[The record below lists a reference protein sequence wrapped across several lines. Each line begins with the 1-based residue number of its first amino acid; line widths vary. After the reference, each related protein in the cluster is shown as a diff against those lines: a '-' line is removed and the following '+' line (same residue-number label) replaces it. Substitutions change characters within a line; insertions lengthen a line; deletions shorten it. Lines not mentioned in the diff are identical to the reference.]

1 MASFWIFQL
10 SMLCFTVIDNKYRLS
25 CLCVH
30 SLLFETMLLKK
41 IDFYNIK
48 PYIKS
53 NKQYAEHK
61 RPQ

>member
-1 MASFWIFQL
+1 MASFLDFPAQHAV
-10 SMLCFTVIDNKYRLS
+10 FTVIDNKYRLS